1 MPRTRDADATR
12 LRLSE
17 AVFTTLAD
25 RGPVGLT
32 LRAVAERAGCTTGL
46 VLHTFPNKQAL
57 LLHARDVLHERTRLR
72 ADRVESDASDPAAAL
87 RAVVAA
93 ALPTDE
99 ATLAEARVWIGF
111 LAAALSD
118 PVLVERH
125 ADNSGAF
132 ADRLAR
138 LLTAADEARA
148 TEVDAT
154 ESGATESGATENGAA
169 GDVTVRAAALAAA
182 VEGVSSLAAGDPER
196 WPPARQR
203 AVLDRAVSDALGR
216 RLPG

>member
-138 LLTAADEARA
+138 LLTSADEAGA
-148 TEVDAT
+148 TGA
-154 ESGATESGATENGAA
+154 GATEAGAA

-216 RLPG
+216 RLAG